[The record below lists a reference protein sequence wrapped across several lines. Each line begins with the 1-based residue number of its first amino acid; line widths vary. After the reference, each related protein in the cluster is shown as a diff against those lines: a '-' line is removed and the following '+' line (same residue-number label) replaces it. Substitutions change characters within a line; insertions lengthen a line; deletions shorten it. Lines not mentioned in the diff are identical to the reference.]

1 MPSISHGSLRRA
13 PRWLAATTLAA
24 LIGCSD
30 RGATQPHGLSAG
42 GVRLSLAVQLASA
55 GKTLEV
61 SVTYRSGESSTV
73 SLLDQMID
81 VGVDAHAV
89 PLVVDI
95 APCLG
100 DPQREKAGQ
109 SSTNPACVLHIVVTL
124 LGASGEQLDQSVLP
138 AMTVHAGDNAEA
150 SLAVGSRTSYVSLA
164 PGLDHTCRAL
174 TVSGGGT
181 TCWGSNR
188 VGQLGRSPT
197 PDFLHISAGLSYTCG
212 LTLSGEVWCWG
223 DNAAGQLGDNLS
235 PSRATPA
242 LVKSPVAFTQL
253 ATGTDFACGLS
264 TTGAAYCWGE
274 NAWATLGDGTKTR
287 HAVPAPVKGGHTF
300 RSLTTGGHFA
310 CGLTDGPVYCW
321 GAIGLA
327 IPSDALAALGPVPLG
342 GQESAALASLTAGFT
357 HACGLTVDG
366 VALCAGTNGSGQLGD
381 GTTID
386 RAAPVQVTG
395 GLRFRTLTAGN
406 NFTCG
411 IATDGFAY
419 CWGANGFGQLGTAAT
434 ASGRP
439 TPARVGGTLPFA
451 TLVAGQNH
459 VCGSLNDGK
468 TYCWGLNASGQ
479 LGDGTTANRSAPA
492 LVTR

>member
-1 MPSISHGSLRRA
+1 MASAIRDRSHRA
-13 PRWLAATTLAA
+13 SRCLAATALAA

-30 RGATQPHGLSAG
+30 GSATQPHGLSAG

-61 SVTYRSGESSTV
+61 SVTYRRGESGTV
-73 SLLDQMID
+73 SLLDQVID

-95 APCLG
+95 APCLS
-100 DPQREKAGQ
+100 DAQREQVGQ

-124 LGASGEQLDQSVLP
+124 FGASSEQLDQSVLP
-138 AMTVHAGDNAEA
+138 PMTVHAGDNAEA

-197 PDFLHISAGLSYTCG
+197 PDFVHVSAGLSFTCG
-212 LTLSGEVWCWG
+212 LTQSGDAWCWG
-223 DNAAGQLGDNLS
+223 DNAAGELGDNLS
-235 PSRATPA
+235 ASRATPA
-242 LVKSPVAFTQL
+242 LVRSPVAFAQL

-264 TTGAAYCWGE
+264 ATGAAYCWGE

-287 HAVPAPVKGGHTF
+287 HAAPAPVKGGHSF

-321 GAIGLA
+321 GAIGLT
-327 IPSDALAALGPVPLG
+327 IPSDAQAALGPVPLG
-342 GQESAALASLTAGFT
+342 DQESAALASLTAGFT

-381 GTTID
+381 GTTVD

-411 IATDGFAY
+411 IGMDGFAY
-419 CWGANGFGQLGTAAT
+419 CWGANTFGQLGTAAT
-434 ASGRP
+434 AAGR
-439 TPARVGGTLPFA
+439 TAPARVGGTLPFA

-468 TYCWGLNASGQ
+468 TYCWGWNASGQ
-479 LGDGTTANRSAPA
+479 LGDGTTANRSAPT